1 MPVPKRPLAPK
12 TRERIRAGQRMFGE
26 EFLTVYYGNESD
38 GQGLDVPLR
47 TVTAKDRFGLVRHDT
62 LRMLSPRE
70 LARCMGFPDSYRL
83 TGGRSEQVARI
94 GNAVCP
100 PVAEAL
106 VRGNVLVQQ

>member
-1 MPVPKRPLAPK
+1 
-12 TRERIRAGQRMFGE
+12 MFGE

-47 TVTAKDRFGLVRHDT
+47 TVTAKDRFGLVWHDT

-83 TGGRSEQVARI
+83 TGGRAEQVERI

-106 VRGNVLVQQ
+106 VRVNVVQDRSKGSFGYSSEM